1 MKMHGERLSSSD
13 LEFQPLTPE
22 RWGDFE
28 ELFGEHGAYS
38 GCWCM
43 YWRITRAQFAGN
55 GNKGNRQAMKAI
67 VDAGQVPGI
76 LAYHDGRAV
85 GWCSIG
91 PREVFGSLERSP
103 KLKRVDDQPVWSIV
117 CFYMAKEYR
126 GRGLM
131 GFLLAAAVAYAR
143 DNGASIVEGYPIS
156 IGEALKG
163 CMGYMGID
171 KTFAAAGFEEVAKP
185 SEDQLIVRRH
195 LR

>member
-1 MKMHGERLSSSD
+1 MQGERLSPAD
-13 LEFQPLTPE
+13 LEYQPLTPQ

-43 YWRITRAQFAGN
+43 YWRITRAQLAAN
-55 GNKGNRQAMKAI
+55 GNEGNRMAMKAI

-76 LAYHDGRAV
+76 LAYHGGRAV

-91 PREVFGSLERSP
+91 PREVYGSLERSP
-103 KLKRVDDQPVWSIV
+103 KLKRVDERPVWSVV
-117 CFYMAKEYR
+117 CFFMEKEYR

-131 GFLLAAAVAYAR
+131 GLLLEAAVDYAR
-143 DNGASIVEGYPIS
+143 KSGASIVEGYPIS
-156 IGEALKG
+156 ISGPLKG

-171 KTFAAAGFEEVAKP
+171 RTFAAAGFEEVARP
-185 SEDQLIVRRH
+185 DEDRLIVRRY